1 MPFQA
6 SSIIDELLSPCLHWR
21 VHMVFSTWKSYF
33 AHQSSLLEQHCFPGH
48 QLIDLSAVMEKLPFS
63 SCLSC
68 LHFFPHRTCACCWLP
83 LGTPEHSSVAFFL
96 QWVVPWSLWSSLSS
110 AVTETSVADL
120 RSSPGFPQPGFSHWD
135 ISQLVACP
143 GLTAF
148 IEVKDAL
155 TQLWVQEKAPSQ
167 GWKVSEEM
175 EKEEER
181 VSVVV

>member
-1 MPFQA
+1 MKKLFCPSELIARTALFPRTPVNWSL
-6 SSIIDELLSPCLHWR
+6 SSYGETSVLQLS
-21 VHMVFSTWKSYF
+21 
-33 AHQSSLLEQHCFPGH
+33 
-48 QLIDLSAVMEKLPFS
+48 QL
-63 SCLSC
+63 

-181 VSVVV
+181 VSFVV